1 MDLLRFETTESDG
14 ATISLKD
21 LKDGMEDGQEALWY
35 YTSVDKDRIQS
46 APVLEGFK
54 KRDWE
59 VMLMTDPVDEW
70 VAMSVSEYDGTP
82 LKSVLTG
89 ELPEDDA
96 DDDESKKAKDEA
108 RPLITWMGELLST
121 DVSEVRMSSRL
132 TDSPSVLVDQA
143 GAMGSNMERI
153 LKAANQEVGP
163 GAQRV
168 LEINPNHA
176 LVQTL
181 AKLNND
187 GATGLEPFARL
198 LLDHASIAEGKLDDP
213 QGFAGRL
220 QALMAKAADSMGA

>member
-1 MDLLRFETTESDG
+1 
-14 ATISLKD
+14 
-21 LKDGMEDGQEALWY
+21 
-35 YTSVDKDRIQS
+35 
-46 APVLEGFK
+46 
-54 KRDWE
+54 
-59 VMLMTDPVDEW
+59 
-70 VAMSVSEYDGTP
+70 MSVPEYDGTP

-89 ELPEDDA
+89 ELPEDEA
-96 DDDESKKAKDEA
+96 DDDETKKAKDEA

-121 DVSEVRMSSRL
+121 DVAEVRMSSRL
-132 TDSPSVLVDQA
+132 TDSPSVLVDKE

-153 LKAANQEVGP
+153 LKAANQQVGP

-181 AKLNND
+181 ARLNND
-187 GATGLEPFARL
+187 GAAGLEPFARL